1 MDCISF
7 FFLLELIAFLFILRF
22 SILICKIFCFVMS
35 AHTTEMEKRLGT
47 EPPAEKRQKAESDQE
62 EPQNRDIVITALY
75 KFVKLDDCTTLEGE
89 LQLMAEENGL
99 RGSLLIA
106 KEGINGTVA
115 GPRKGMK
122 SFLSSLREDKRFTDV
137 EVKSTLHTEI
147 PFRRMRVRH
156 RNEIVSLGDTTTD
169 PNTVVGTYIDPKDW
183 NKVLQESN
191 ITIIDTRNDYEVSEG
206 TFEGASD
213 PVTKNFKEFPA
224 YCDTLDKNKKVAMY
238 CTGGIRCEKASSY
251 LLEKGFKE
259 VVHLK
264 GGILKYLEQVP
275 VEESKWKGDC
285 FVFDDRVKVSHK
297 LQRDTQINAE
307 GDLLSDNN

>member
-1 MDCISF
+1 
-7 FFLLELIAFLFILRF
+7 
-22 SILICKIFCFVMS
+22 
-35 AHTTEMEKRLGT
+35 MEKRPANT
-47 EPPAEKRQKAESDQE
+47 PPIEKRQKADDEAAATDTA
-62 EPQNRDIVITALY
+62 PKRNIVITALY
-75 KFVKLDDCTTLEGE
+75 KFVELNDCETLEGE
-89 LQLMAEENGL
+89 LQMLAEEHGL

-106 KEGINGTVA
+106 KEGINGTIA
-115 GPRKGMK
+115 GPRRGMK
-122 SFLSSLREDKRFTDV
+122 AFLTSLREDKRFGDV

-156 RNEIVSLGDTTTD
+156 RSEIVSLGDSTTD
-169 PNTVVGTYIDPKDW
+169 PNAIVGTYVDPKEW
-183 NKVLQESN
+183 NKVLQEPD

-213 PVTKNFKEFPA
+213 PVTKSFKEFPT
-224 YCDTLDKNKKVAMY
+224 YCQTLNKDKKIAMF

-251 LLEKGFKE
+251 LLENGFKD

-285 FVFDDRVKVSHK
+285 FVFDDRVKVSHQH
-297 LQRDTQINAE
+297 QRETQIDAE
-307 GDLLSDNN
+307 GDIPDDE